1 MKLMLTAAPHD
12 FDPHGYYSL
21 DATVDFLKQCD
32 QLVFAQGGK
41 LCTSLISEFKALSGK
56 KPDDTIEKYIAV
68 KRDGDKLFQDGTSSP
83 PHTRRGYIV

>member
-1 MKLMLTAAPHD
+1 MLTPAPTD